1 MKTLMILSMAM
12 ALLASPSWGYKQ
24 ADLDKL
30 AATNKCQECDP
41 AGADLHLAYLRKT
54 NLAKANLAGADLRGT
69 VLSVAFLPLAD
80 LREADLER
88 ADLRG
93 TVLTGAV
100 LRDAKMDFADFT
112 KAKFCNKV
120 MPDGQKIFKDC

>member
-24 ADLDKL
+24 EDLDKL
-30 AATNKCQECDP
+30 AATNTCQECD
-41 AGADLHLAYLRKT
+41 
-54 NLAKANLAGADLRGT
+54 LAGADLAG
-69 VLSVAFLPLAD
+69 
-80 LREADLER
+80 

-100 LRDAKMDFADFT
+100 LRDAKIDFADFT
-112 KAKFCNKV
+112 KAKFCNTV
-120 MPDGQKIFKDC
+120 MPDGQRIFKDC

>member
-24 ADLDKL
+24 EDLDKL
-30 AATNKCQECDP
+30 AAINTCQECDL
-41 AGADLHLAYLRKT
+41 AGADLHLAYLREA
-54 NLAKANLAGADLRGT
+54 NLEKAILTKANLAG
-69 VLSVAFLPLAD
+69 
-80 LREADLER
+80 

-100 LRDAKMDFADFT
+100 LRDAKIDFADFT
-112 KAKFCNKV
+112 KAKFCNTV
-120 MPDGQKIFKDC
+120 MPDGQRIFKDC

>member
-24 ADLDKL
+24 EDLDKL
-30 AATNKCQECDP
+30 AATNTCQECD
-41 AGADLHLAYLRKT
+41 
-54 NLAKANLAGADLRGT
+54 LAGADL
-69 VLSVAFLPLAD
+69 SHAS
-80 LREADLER
+80 LEK

-100 LRDAKMDFADFT
+100 LRDAKIDFADFT
-112 KAKFCNKV
+112 KAKFCNTV
-120 MPDGQKIFKDC
+120 MPDGQRIFKDC

>member
-24 ADLDKL
+24 EDLDKL
-30 AATNKCQECDP
+30 AVTNTCQECD
-41 AGADLHLAYLRKT
+41 
-54 NLAKANLAGADLRGT
+54 LAG
-69 VLSVAFLPLAD
+69 
-80 LREADLER
+80 

-100 LRDAKMDFADFT
+100 LRNAKIDFADFT
-112 KAKFCNKV
+112 KAKFCNTV
-120 MPDGQKIFKDC
+120 MPDGQRIFKDC

>member
-24 ADLDKL
+24 EDLDKL
-30 AATNKCQECDP
+30 AATNTCQECDL
-41 AGADLHLAYLRKT
+41 AGADLHLA
-54 NLAKANLAGADLRGT
+54 
-69 VLSVAFLPLAD
+69 D
-80 LREADLER
+80 LREAILEKAILTKAKLAG

-100 LRDAKMDFADFT
+100 LRDAKIDFADFT
-112 KAKFCNKV
+112 KAKFCNTV
-120 MPDGQKIFKDC
+120 MPDGQRIFKDC

>member
-24 ADLDKL
+24 EDLDKL
-30 AATNKCQECDP
+30 AATNTCQECDL
-41 AGADLHLAYLRKT
+41 AGADLHLAYLREA
-54 NLAKANLAGADLRGT
+54 NLEKAILTKANLAG
-69 VLSVAFLPLAD
+69 
-80 LREADLER
+80 

-100 LRDAKMDFADFT
+100 LRDAKIDFADFT
-112 KAKFCNKV
+112 KAKFCNTAV
-120 MPDGQKIFKDC
+120 PDGQRIFKDC

>member
-24 ADLDKL
+24 EDLDKL
-30 AATNKCQECDP
+30 AARNTCQECDL
-41 AGADLHLAYLRKT
+41 AGADLHLAYLREA
-54 NLAKANLAGADLRGT
+54 NLEKAILTKANLAG
-69 VLSVAFLPLAD
+69 
-80 LREADLER
+80 

-100 LRDAKMDFADFT
+100 LRDAKIDFADFT
-112 KAKFCNKV
+112 KAKFCNTV
-120 MPDGQKIFKDC
+120 MPDGQRIFKDC